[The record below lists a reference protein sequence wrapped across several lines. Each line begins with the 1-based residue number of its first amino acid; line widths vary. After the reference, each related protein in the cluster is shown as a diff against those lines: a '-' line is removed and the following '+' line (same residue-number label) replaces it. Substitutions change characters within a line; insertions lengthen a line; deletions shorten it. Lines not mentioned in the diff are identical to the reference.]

1 MSPTLSARS
10 VTTAAAVVAAV
21 ATAGS
26 LTYSL
31 VLGFAPC
38 ELCWYQRI
46 LMYPLVGVL
55 VYAAYTRD
63 AGVYRL
69 VLPFTIL
76 GGALA
81 AYQSYLQV
89 VAGGTCTFGG
99 CATVHVRP
107 VTIPNQSLLGFG
119 LVAAAMVVLATRGRP
134 SRP

>member
-1 MSPTLSARS
+1 MTARPRSRTLLA
-10 VTTAAAVVAAV
+10 VAALLATV

-31 VLGFAPC
+31 VLGYPPC

-55 VYAAYTRD
+55 AYAFLTGD
-63 AGVYRL
+63 DGVYRL
-69 VLPFTIL
+69 VLPFCA
-76 GGALA
+76 GGIALA

-99 CATVHVRP
+99 CAAVHVRP
-107 VTIPNQSLLGFG
+107 VTIPNQSL
-119 LVAAAMVVLATRGRP
+119 VAFCLIAVCMVALAVRGR
-134 SRP
+134 RA

>member
-1 MSPTLSARS
+1 MPTLPRAR
-10 VTTAAAVVAAV
+10 TLLAAAALVSTV

-31 VLGFAPC
+31 VLGFPPC

-55 VYAAYTRD
+55 AYAFLTGD
-63 AGVYRL
+63 DEIYRL
-69 VLPFTIL
+69 VLPFCA
-76 GGALA
+76 GGIALA

-99 CATVHVRP
+99 CATIHVRP
-107 VTIPNQSLLGFG
+107 ITIPNQSLVAFCLIALAMLG
-119 LVAAAMVVLATRGRP
+119 LAVRARHA
-134 SRP
+134 R